1 MKLIKDNDNYAIKN
15 EEVSI
20 EIIDKKIDAQ
30 SIYDKI
36 YSILPIEDNE
46 VEIVITTDL
55 KEKEDQI
62 IFKQIKNMFEKIDK
76 AINQQLNGK
85 NWDFRFKE
93 KLFYSIE

>member
-1 MKLIKDNDNYAIKN
+1 MKKNLKLIKDNGNYVIKN
-15 EEVSI
+15 EDIHI

-62 IFKQIKNMFEKIDK
+62 IFKQIKNMFEKIDN

-85 NWDFRFKE
+85 N
-93 KLFYSIE
+93 

>member
-1 MKLIKDNDNYAIKN
+1 MKKNLTLIKYNDNYAIKN

-46 VEIVITTDL
+46 VEIVITTVL

-85 NWDFRFKE
+85 N
-93 KLFYSIE
+93 

>member
-1 MKLIKDNDNYAIKN
+1 MKKNLKLIKDNDNYVIKN

-55 KEKEDQI
+55 KDKEDQI

-85 NWDFRFKE
+85 NWDSR
-93 KLFYSIE
+93 

>member
-1 MKLIKDNDNYAIKN
+1 MKKNLKLIKDNDNYVIKN

-85 NWDFRFKE
+85 NWDYR
-93 KLFYSIE
+93 

>member
-1 MKLIKDNDNYAIKN
+1 MKKNLKLIKDNDNYAIKN

-85 NWDFRFKE
+85 N
-93 KLFYSIE
+93 

>member
-1 MKLIKDNDNYAIKN
+1 MKKNLKLIKDNDNYAIKN

-76 AINQQLNGK
+76 SINQQLNGK
-85 NWDFRFKE
+85 N
-93 KLFYSIE
+93 

>member
-1 MKLIKDNDNYAIKN
+1 MKKNLKLIKDNGNYAIKN

-46 VEIVITTDL
+46 VEILIITDL

-76 AINQQLNGK
+76 AINQQLNSK
-85 NWDFRFKE
+85 N
-93 KLFYSIE
+93 

>member
-1 MKLIKDNDNYAIKN
+1 MKKNLTLIKDNDNYAIKN

-30 SIYDKI
+30 CIYDKI

-55 KEKEDQI
+55 NEKEDQI
-62 IFKQIKNMFEKIDK
+62 IFKQIKDMFEKIDK

-85 NWDFRFKE
+85 N
-93 KLFYSIE
+93 